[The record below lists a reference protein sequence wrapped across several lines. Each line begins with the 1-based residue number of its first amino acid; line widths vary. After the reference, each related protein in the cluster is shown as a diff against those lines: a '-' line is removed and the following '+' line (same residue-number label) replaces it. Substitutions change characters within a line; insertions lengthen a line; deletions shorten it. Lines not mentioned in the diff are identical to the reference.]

1 MKDLVMFFVVLIVGM
16 LIGGNLTKCSSNDSV
31 LDKQYEQC
39 MQNTPRNKTCKFVSA
54 NFEIV
59 NKDK

>member
-1 MKDLVMFFVVLIVGM
+1 MQNLIMFFIVLMVGM
-16 LIGGNLTKCSSNDSV
+16 LIGVNLTKCSSFDSE

-39 MQNTPRNKTCKFVSA
+39 MQNTSRNKTCKFVSA

-59 NKDK
+59 DKD